1 MMQPQAIPV
10 AGRAAPRSESEV
22 SVKNYKPEMSF
33 GADVAAGD
41 PGRLRGDE
49 DATVAFLRELAGDG
63 PVLELAIGTGRIAR
77 PLAATGVRVDGI
89 DISQAMV
96 DVLRAQ
102 PGGEDMD
109 VTIGNYADVAVART
123 YRLIYV
129 VFNTLHNL
137 LTQDEQVRCF
147 VNVASHLTDDGSFV
161 VEAITP
167 ASLGLL
173 DDQYVRAESI
183 EVDSVWLDVARYDPV
198 TQLLDESH
206 VSLTARGMRLFPIV
220 TRQVWPS
227 EMDLMARIAGLR
239 LKERWDSWERR
250 PVTATSSNLVSVYGR

>member
-1 MMQPQAIPV
+1 M
-10 AGRAAPRSESEV
+10 
-22 SVKNYKPEMSF
+22 KNYEPVMSF
-33 GADVAAGD
+33 GKDVAAGD

-49 DATVAFLRELAGDG
+49 GATVAFLHELAGDG

-77 PLAATGVRVDGI
+77 PLAAQGIRVDGI

-96 DVLRAQ
+96 DVLRTQ
-102 PGGEDMD
+102 PGGDGIAVTMGDFSD
-109 VTIGNYADVAVART
+109 VPVAGT

-129 VFNTLHNL
+129 VYNTLHNL
-137 LTQDEQVRCF
+137 LTQDDQVRCF
-147 VNVASHLTDDGSFV
+147 KNVASHLTDDGSFV

-173 DDQYVRAESI
+173 DHQYVHAQSI

-198 TQLLDESH
+198 TQVLEESH
-206 VSLTARGMRLFPIV
+206 VSLTAHGVRLFPIV

-239 LKERWDSWERR
+239 LKERWGGWDRR
-250 PVTATSSNLVSVYGR
+250 PYTAGSRNVVSVYGR